1 MFKIPIVGNI
11 TDPSFIFFDL
21 AKNAM
26 KGIVSLT
33 KIYRGNI
40 LKIGG
45 EESLE
50 SVIIQ
55 MFKHMMEGIIF

>member
-1 MFKIPIVGNI
+1 
-11 TDPSFIFFDL
+11 
-21 AKNAM
+21 M

-40 LKIGG
+40 VKIGG